1 MLRSTGMGGPIS
13 SSSEL
18 SADGWPLLTGG
29 AGALLDS
36 ATDSLY
42 FSSSVAETDVR
53 SDNYNVVLRY
63 VVSVEHDVVA
73 ANILF

>member
-1 MLRSTGMGGPIS
+1 MGGPIS

-29 AGALLDS
+29 AGTDALLDS